1 MTKRGSD
8 CSDQQTLNPT
18 DVKADQSDDSDCLND
33 YSFESVTNPID
44 EALLILKLSSDQLW

>member
-8 CSDQQTLNPT
+8 CSDQQTLNTT

-44 EALLILKLSSDQLW
+44 EALLILKLSSDQL